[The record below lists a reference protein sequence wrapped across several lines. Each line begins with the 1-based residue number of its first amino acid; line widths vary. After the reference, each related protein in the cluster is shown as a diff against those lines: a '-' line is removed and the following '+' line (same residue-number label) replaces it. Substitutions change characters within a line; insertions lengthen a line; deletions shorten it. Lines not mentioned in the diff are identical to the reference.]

1 MLISFAVTNYACFKD
16 HQELTLVPPR
26 KTDDDEFSF
35 DTGVRRIPRLH
46 RAAALYGANASG
58 KSRLI
63 QALAFVR
70 SFVIGSSKR
79 RQTGEPIPHEP
90 FRFDAES
97 RSQPTTFE
105 ISFIEAGS
113 VYEYGFSVDSERVHE
128 EWLYQ
133 WPAGGRQRML
143 LDREYNPAAG
153 GESWNFGASVRGEK
167 RAWQAST
174 RPDTLLVSTAAQ
186 LNSEVFTP
194 VVEWFQRCLR
204 VVPAGG
210 ILPAVTIAMI
220 DGDERATE
228 RVLRMLRDADIAV
241 SSVRTHKESVRVD
254 DLRPSPPPEVLKEFK
269 DAGHTTLDLWE
280 ADLGHCPEGCAETH
294 FLDLDE
300 ESDGTQR
307 LFALAGPWLDVL
319 DNDLVVVVDE
329 LDSSMH
335 SHLTAALV
343 RRINSAPLDGQS
355 RHAQLVATLH
365 DTAPMKGALDQDQI
379 WLFDKDPAT
388 EASRLTPVSVFKPRR
403 RESLDRGY
411 LGGRYGGVPVIAEYG

>member
-16 HQELTLVPPR
+16 RQELTLVPPR

-35 DTGVRRIPRLH
+35 DTGVRRVPWLH
-46 RAAALYGANASG
+46 RAAALYGANGSG

-63 QALAFVR
+63 RALGFVD

-97 RSQPTTFE
+97 RSRPTTFE
-105 ISFIEAGS
+105 ISFVETGS

-133 WPAGGRQRML
+133 WPVGGRQRML
-143 LDREYNPAAG
+143 LDREYDPATG
-153 GESWNFGASVRGEK
+153 EESWNFGASVRGEK

-194 VVEWFQRCLR
+194 VVEWFQRRLR

-228 RVLRMLRDADIAV
+228 RVLRMLRDADIAA
-241 SSVRTHKESVRVD
+241 SSVRTRKESVRVD
-254 DLRPSPPPEVLKEFK
+254 DA
-269 DAGHTTLDLWE
+269 DHTTLPLWQ
-280 ADLGHCPEGCAETH
+280 ADLGHRPEGCTETQ
-294 FLDLDE
+294 FLDLEE
-300 ESDGTQR
+300 ESEGTKR
-307 LFALAGPWLDVL
+307 LFALAGPWLNVL

-335 SHLTAALV
+335 SHLIAALV
-343 RRINSAPLDGQS
+343 RRINSAPLDGAD
-355 RHAQLVATLH
+355 RRAQLVATLH
-365 DTAPMKGALDQDQI
+365 DTAPMKAALDRDQI
-379 WLFDKDPAT
+379 WFVDKDPTT
-388 EASRLTPVSVFKPRR
+388 EASSLTPLSAFKPRR
-403 RESLDRGY
+403 RESLEQGY
-411 LGGRYGGVPVIAEYG
+411 LGGRYGGVPVIAENV

>member
-16 HQELTLVPPR
+16 RQELTLVPPR

-35 DTGVRRIPRLH
+35 DTGVRRVPRLH

-63 QALAFVR
+63 RALGFVD
-70 SFVIGSSKR
+70 SFVVGSSKR

-90 FRFDAES
+90 FRFDADTRS
-97 RSQPTTFE
+97 RPTVFE
-105 ISFIEAGS
+105 ISFVEAGS
-113 VYEYGFSVDSERVHE
+113 VYEYGFSVDSERIHE

-143 LDREYNPAAG
+143 LDREYDPATG
-153 GESWNFGASVRGEK
+153 EESWNFGASVRGEK

-194 VVEWFQRCLR
+194 VVEWFQRRLR
-204 VVPAGG
+204 VVSAGG
-210 ILPAVTIAMI
+210 ILPTVTSGMIA
-220 DGDERATE
+220 GDERAKE
-228 RVLRMLRDADIAV
+228 RVLRMLRDADIAA
-241 SSVRTHKESVRVD
+241 SSVRTRKKSIHVD
-254 DLRPSPPPEVLKEFK
+254 DIRPSPPPEILREVK
-269 DAGHTTLDLWE
+269 DAGHTTLPLWQ
-280 ADLGHCPEGCAETH
+280 ADLGHRPEGCTETY
-294 FLDLDE
+294 FLALDK
-300 ESDGTQR
+300 ESEGTKR

-335 SHLTAALV
+335 AHLTAALI
-343 RRINSAPLDGQS
+343 RRINSAPPESEG
-355 RHAQLVATLH
+355 RCAQLVATLH
-365 DTAPMKGALDQDQI
+365 DTTPMKGALDRDQI
-379 WLFDKDPAT
+379 WLVDKDAAT
-388 EASRLTPVSVFKPRR
+388 EASNLTPVSAFKPRR